1 MYAGFLLL
9 KALWRAL
16 LEMWVYISVKKQV
29 DKLEGLCFKCHCRV
43 VVPARLGLC
52 LSVVIRGTTAGLA
65 KEMSLWDRL
74 WLRIICC
81 QICFAKLGERPVYCV
96 GTRNIKNVLLKLG
109 MLLSVLRNGS
119 DFYANDLLV
128 CLLNSTH
135 VFFLHNSFNHIIF
148 LQVHY
153 SEKFS
158 ALSAGRLFVVS
169 LKSVKISYLRI
180 KILFISEF
188 FIVSLLKTLALMS
201 VQDYEQWKK

>member
-1 MYAGFLLL
+1 M
-9 KALWRAL
+9 
-16 LEMWVYISVKKQV
+16 
-29 DKLEGLCFKCHCRV
+29 
-43 VVPARLGLC
+43 
-52 LSVVIRGTTAGLA
+52 
-65 KEMSLWDRL
+65 
-74 WLRIICC
+74 
-81 QICFAKLGERPVYCV
+81 YCV

>member
-1 MYAGFLLL
+1 M
-9 KALWRAL
+9 
-16 LEMWVYISVKKQV
+16 
-29 DKLEGLCFKCHCRV
+29 
-43 VVPARLGLC
+43 
-52 LSVVIRGTTAGLA
+52 
-65 KEMSLWDRL
+65 
-74 WLRIICC
+74 
-81 QICFAKLGERPVYCV
+81 YCV

-109 MLLSVLRNGS
+109 MHLSVLRNGS

-135 VFFLHNSFNHIIF
+135 VFLHNSFNHIIF

-153 SEKFS
+153 SEKYS

-169 LKSVKISYLRI
+169 WNSVQDSYLRI
-180 KILFISEF
+180 KILFIFEF